1 MRWVEEPNKHNPKSP
16 YQALITEAD
25 EPLTLAFV
33 EYWKRLLN
41 DGIQLPPAD
50 RYSLAME
57 IVARKFRDDPSPGNL
72 RASFHNS
79 LKRQSD
85 GVPIYRLHGNYFEC
99 VQGEKEDDRSFGGR
113 HLVWL
118 LALARKIREARTNAK
133 RGDIFTANARRAF
146 RDSVRDEFQGA
157 NARNA
162 RTTIRQG
169 APLKKIHL
177 HVNEPYPDGVPFTT
191 VPPTLLLKFPKL
203 PDQVAYRIVG
213 RDLILLDVEANLVI
227 DTIPEMIP
235 LSS

>member
-1 MRWVEEPNKHNPKSP
+1 MEPVRNNQTIARTIQSLLLAVVFALWNPAWSQNTASAKDQS
-16 YQALITEAD
+16 D
-25 EPLTLAFV
+25 V
-33 EYWKRLLN
+33 S
-41 DGIQLPPAD
+41 DGYKEFLDRVQSYVSLHKTIESTLPP
-50 RYSLAME
+50 
-57 IVARKFRDDPSPGNL
+57 
-72 RASFHNS
+72 
-79 LKRQSD
+79 LKPTDLPELISAHQR
-85 GVPIYRLHGNYFEC
+85 
-99 VQGEKEDDRSFGGR
+99 
-113 HLVWL
+113 
-118 LALARKIREARTNAK
+118 ALARKIREARTNAK

-169 APLKKIHL
+169 APLKEIHL